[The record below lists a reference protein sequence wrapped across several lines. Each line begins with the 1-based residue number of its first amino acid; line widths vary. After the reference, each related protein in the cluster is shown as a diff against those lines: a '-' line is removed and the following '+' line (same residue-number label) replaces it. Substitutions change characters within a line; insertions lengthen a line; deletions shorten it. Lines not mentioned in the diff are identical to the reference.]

1 MIKELLA
8 EQDREAAERAA
19 HSLKGVA
26 ATLGAIEL
34 GQRAQGLETA
44 IGGGDE
50 TGPHL
55 EAVQQELDRLLPLI
69 RNALGSGIAGEDN
82 ATGEN
87 IQVFQMRVDEL
98 KETQSIDDI
107 ERFAGE
113 ILALAEPADLPPL
126 ISWAKQLAE
135 ATSMFDMMAMSA
147 GLDQFATQVDDI
159 RHTLS

>member
-1 MIKELLA
+1 
-8 EQDREAAERAA
+8 
-19 HSLKGVA
+19 
-26 ATLGAIEL
+26 
-34 GQRAQGLETA
+34 
-44 IGGGDE
+44 
-50 TGPHL
+50 
-55 EAVQQELDRLLPLI
+55 
-69 RNALGSGIAGEDN
+69 
-82 ATGEN
+82 
-87 IQVFQMRVDEL
+87 MRVDEL

>member
-1 MIKELLA
+1 MMRQFCDGEQARAIDMIKELLA

-26 ATLGAIEL
+26 ATLGGIEL

-82 ATGEN
+82 ATGEELDLPPGVLERLPQLLEN

-113 ILALAEPADLPPL
+113 ILALAESADFP
-126 ISWAKQLAE
+126 
-135 ATSMFDMMAMSA
+135 
-147 GLDQFATQVDDI
+147 
-159 RHTLS
+159 R